1 MTFVLQQFK
10 LLFIKFMEVFNEF
23 GNSSAISLAGF
34 IKSFRFYYF
43 SSSSDSSFP
52 RPRFDL
58 NSSTRIHSA
67 RIRP

>member
-34 IKSFRFYYF
+34 IESFRFYYF

-58 NSSTRIHSA
+58 NSSTRIHSG

>member
-1 MTFVLQQFK
+1 
-10 LLFIKFMEVFNEF
+10 MEVFNEF

-34 IKSFRFYYF
+34 IESFRFYYF

-58 NSSTRIHSA
+58 NSSTRIHSG
-67 RIRP
+67 RIRPWYININLKKYII

>member
-1 MTFVLQQFK
+1 
-10 LLFIKFMEVFNEF
+10 MEVFNEF

-34 IKSFRFYYF
+34 IKSFWFYYF

-67 RIRP
+67 RIRPWHININLKKYII

>member
-34 IKSFRFYYF
+34 IPSF
-43 SSSSDSSFP
+43 
-52 RPRFDL
+52 
-58 NSSTRIHSA
+58 
-67 RIRP
+67 